1 MKVNNS
7 MKPIL
12 AKHKSHEQAEASLGN
27 IRIASPC
34 PADWKK
40 MVGDERVRHCAECNL
55 NVYNLS
61 AMTERQV
68 QELIA
73 GSRGKRFCARFYRRA
88 DGTILTQDCPWSLRA
103 VGRRA
108 SRIAAAIM
116 AAMMSIGV
124 AFGKNNSQQSPSQA
138 AVNRQAEAGVWI
150 MVFDPQGALVPG
162 AEVSLIDSSGKQARA
177 KTSGSDP
184 LFFPPLPSGN
194 YLLIIKAPGFSEFS
208 QHVVLKQDKFE
219 DLKAKLM
226 VSEAAMGILIETDA
240 PLVQTEATVSTTF
253 ERRMLDIPL
262 SANGPGRGGPSPL
275 R

>member
-1 MKVNNS
+1 MKL
-7 MKPIL
+7 IF
-12 AKHKSHEQAEASLGN
+12 AKHKSHERAPASLSN
-27 IRIASPC
+27 IHIASPC
-34 PADWKK
+34 PADWNK
-40 MVGDERVRHCAECNL
+40 MVGDERVRHCVECDL
-55 NVYNLS
+55 NVYNPS

-73 GSRGKRFCARFYRRA
+73 GRRGERLCARFYRRA
-88 DGTILTQDCPWSLRA
+88 DGTVLTHDCPWNLRGM
-103 VGRRA
+103 GRRA

-138 AVNRQAEAGVWI
+138 AINRQAKAGVWI

-177 KTSGSDP
+177 KTSGSDL
-184 LFFPPLPSGN
+184 LFFPPLPSRN

-208 QHVVLKQDKFE
+208 QQVVLKQDKFE
-219 DLKAKLM
+219 ELKAKLM
-226 VSEAAMGILIETDA
+226 VSEASMGILIETDA

-262 SANGPGRGGPSPL
+262 SANGPNRGGPSPL
-275 R
+275 HP